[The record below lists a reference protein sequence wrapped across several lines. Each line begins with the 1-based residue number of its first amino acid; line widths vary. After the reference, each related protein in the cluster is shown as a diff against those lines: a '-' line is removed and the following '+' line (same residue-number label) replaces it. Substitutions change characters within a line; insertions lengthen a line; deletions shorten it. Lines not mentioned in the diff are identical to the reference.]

1 MKMKT
6 AKTTETIVLR
16 SVSIGLCWMF
26 LWGLGISP
34 LAAAGSGE
42 LSLPRERF
50 AGANR
55 LYEDGKYAGA
65 LRIYR
70 EIEADGSHWKLFYNI
85 GNCYFKL
92 NRLVPAKI
100 YYLKAQRYHP
110 FENSIRNNI
119 DIVNKHLNDKNPY
132 PKPDFV
138 SRVLLRIESIISL
151 NVLSIILLVF
161 IFIFNGFVF
170 MWIKKGK
177 TRPIIYGVFF
187 SLFLLLLAGTYH
199 IYRVGKYNRGNI
211 AVITKGNSQLRSGPG
226 ENNTVLFKV
235 NPGLQV
241 KIIDRSRSWL
251 QVTASSDIAGWIEA
265 ENLERI

>member
-1 MKMKT
+1 MKM
-6 AKTTETIVLR
+6 ATTTKTIVLR
-16 SVSIGLCWMF
+16 LVLIGLCWVF
-26 LWGLGISP
+26 LWSMGNPP
-34 LAAAGSGE
+34 LAAAGSGG
-42 LSLPRERF
+42 LSLPQDRF
-50 AGANR
+50 AEANQ
-55 LYEDGKYAGA
+55 LYEDGNYAEA

-70 EIEADGSHWKLFYNI
+70 EIETNGSHWKLFYNI

-92 NRLVPAKI
+92 NQLVQAKI

-110 FENSIRNNI
+110 FEHSIQNNI
-119 DIVNKHLNDKNPY
+119 DIVNKYLNEKNPY
-132 PKPDFV
+132 PKPDFI

-151 NVLSIILLVF
+151 NVLSIMLLVF
-161 IFIFNGFVF
+161 IFIFNGFLF

-177 TRPIIYGVFF
+177 NRLIIYGVFF
-187 SLFLLLLAGTYH
+187 SLFLSLLAGTYH
-199 IYRVGKYNRGNI
+199 IYRVGKYNQGNI

-241 KIIDRSRSWL
+241 KIIDHSRNWL